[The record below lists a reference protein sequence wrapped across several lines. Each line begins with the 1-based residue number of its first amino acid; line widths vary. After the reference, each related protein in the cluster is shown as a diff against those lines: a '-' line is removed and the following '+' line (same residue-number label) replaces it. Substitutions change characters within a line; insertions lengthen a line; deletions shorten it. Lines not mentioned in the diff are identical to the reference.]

1 MASHP
6 EMETCAPISIL
17 CRFWSEDGVWNGVA
31 EDLPVAAFG
40 QTFEEARRNLSDALL
55 SHLHSASELGGLP
68 EIIQLLQQREHDFL
82 PVDEIPLNSPLL
94 KILVAMKGREFLAL
108 GP

>member
-1 MASHP
+1 M
-6 EMETCAPISIL
+6 
-17 CRFWSEDGVWNGVA
+17 WNAVA

-55 SHLHSASELGGLP
+55 SHLQSASELGQLP
-68 EIIQLLQQREHDFL
+68 ETIRHLRAREHDFL

-94 KILVAMKGREFLAL
+94 KILIAVKDREFLAL
-108 GP
+108 NP

>member
-1 MASHP
+1 M
-6 EMETCAPISIL
+6 
-17 CRFWSEDGVWNGVA
+17 WNGVA

-55 SHLHSASELGGLP
+55 SHLQSASELGQLA
-68 EIIQLLQQREHDFL
+68 EIIRPLQEREHDFL

-94 KILVAMKGREFLAL
+94 KMLVATKDRQFLAL
-108 GP
+108 TS

>member
-1 MASHP
+1 MATQSG
-6 EMETCAPISIL
+6 METISIL

-40 QTFEEARRNLSDALL
+40 PTFEEARRNLSDALL
-55 SHLHSASELGGLP
+55 SHLQSASELGKLA
-68 EIIQLLQQREHDFL
+68 EIIRLLQQREHDFL

-94 KILVAMKGREFLAL
+94 KMLVAMKDREFLAL
-108 GP
+108 NA